1 MAGGYDYHKHLNDV
15 WSSEDGITWQQVSD
29 HASWTARSGH
39 AVVAFNEQIWVLA
52 GENSPIGQS
61 IYFNDVWAS
70 RDGRQWEQLS
80 GSAPWCK
87 RTSAAAAA
95 FNSQVFVLGGVSES
109 NTYLN
114 DVWSTA
120 DGRQWSEL
128 VSAAPWSARW
138 GFGAAALK
146 DRLVIMGGSA
156 LWTICDAAVV
166 CVMPLKSRLRHL
178 QSNPLMNVMVMGEPV
193 FKSREIARCP
203 TQIEG

>member
-1 MAGGYDYHKHLNDV
+1 M
-15 WSSEDGITWQQVSD
+15 SD
-29 HASWTARSGH
+29 
-39 AVVAFNEQIWVLA
+39 AVAVRDRQEWFEQIYSYAYIQDTHVY
-52 GENSPIGQS
+52 
-61 IYFNDVWAS
+61 IYNYICVCVCEKTRRYPHDIHIYPPRLLKYDVPGLHA
-70 RDGRQWEQLS
+70 QPS
-80 GSAPWCK
+80 GPVFAHADMFFP
-87 RTSAAAAA
+87 
-95 FNSQVFVLGGVSES
+95 SQ
-109 NTYLN
+109 
-114 DVWSTA
+114 